1 MKKLLLLSALLI
13 FACSSDDEVTET
25 FLERYNGIVWDIEA
39 DGGGAEYIL
48 IAFTNQ
54 PKGFIGLGGY
64 DINDMTDECHEV
76 VFGVPYETSIYD
88 GSTVTTNN
96 LVTIIENSENRL
108 EYLFTD
114 DAEGEFD
121 RAFEYSALYEVSEDG
136 NDINVTYTFDATNPS
151 RTFNGTRTELLVTS
165 CN

>member
-13 FACSSDDEVTET
+13 FACGSDDDNNET
-25 FLERYNGIVWDIEA
+25 FLEKYNGVVWDIEA

-54 PKGFIGLGGY
+54 PQGLIGLGGY

-76 VFGVPYETSIYD
+76 VFGVPYESTIEA
-88 GSTVTTNN
+88 STVTN